1 MQYNKTSKNMAF
13 LRKKYSTQ
21 EERPVATKL
30 KKMRL
35 TSVDLVRAGA
45 NQEADICLYKSA
57 DADAPTEKERSLMKR
72 FLRWL
77 RSDAGDL
84 DDDEPEAEKGSDLY
98 RGALAESIRSIVDDE
113 TITPEEQDDMIRRSI
128 AQYTE
133 AILAEQRK
141 DAVEEICDELRFDEI
156 EELD

>member
-57 DADAPTEKERSLMKR
+57 DAPTDKERSLKRR
-72 FLRWL
+72 FLQWL

-84 DDDEPEAEKGSDLY
+84 DDDEPEVEKDGDLY
-98 RGALAESIRSIVDDE
+98 RGALAESIRSIVDDA

-141 DAVEEICDELRFDEI
+141 DAVEEICDELRYDEI